1 MIRPSLLLSSLL
13 LSASAWAGTGTHVAE
28 AAKEAA
34 KPAVPVV
41 AQANEPNPVRVA
53 LLGQRHMIRRQL
65 FQLRA
70 TRDSALSR
78 LSLAR
83 LAISRGA
90 ESPDKKTDKD
100 IINEMRSI
108 EAEYNQRLDAERA
121 KLAAIDARLAKLD
134 AQPAKAEAS
143 SGG

>member
-1 MIRPSLLLSSLL
+1 MLKRSLLLSSLL
-13 LSASAWAGTGTHVAE
+13 LSASAWAGTDSQGAG
-28 AAKEAA
+28 AAQDAA
-34 KPAVPVV
+34 KPATAVI
-41 AQANEPNPVRVA
+41 AKTREPNPVRVA

-90 ESPDKKTDKD
+90 ESPDGKTDAQMVD
-100 IINEMRSI
+100 EMRRI
-108 EAEYNQRLDAERA
+108 EADYNQRLDAERA
-121 KLAAIDARLAKLD
+121 RLAAIDARLAKLD
-134 AQPAKAEAS
+134 GAGQ
-143 SGG
+143 